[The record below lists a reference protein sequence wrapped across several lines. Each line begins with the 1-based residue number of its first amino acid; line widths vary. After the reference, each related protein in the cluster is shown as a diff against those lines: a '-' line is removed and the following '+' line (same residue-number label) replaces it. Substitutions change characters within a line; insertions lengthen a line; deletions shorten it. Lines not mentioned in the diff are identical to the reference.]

1 MLNFY
6 LIWSFSYVLLLWL
19 ISRTWRNQPAK
30 LKVSGLKK
38 SVSVLIPFRNEL
50 ENLPDLIRSI
60 RKLSHPQVEILLIDD
75 QSEDGSFEFLE
86 NGLTDNP
93 EIRILKSPGAGKKEA
108 IEYGV
113 KHSTGEIILSSD
125 ADCYFG
131 ADWIS
136 NMVAP
141 FIDERVQLVAG
152 PVITLESSTVFQRFQ
167 QLDWASILVVTNYF
181 FQKKNPVMCSAANMA
196 YRKSAF
202 LLVNGFEGNKS
213 FLSGDDEFLLKK
225 ITNQYSGESCVY
237 LNQAE
242 VLVIT
247 KSMKSWADLLNQRIR
262 WAGKWKAHQSLFHGL
277 ASLIPFL
284 IQVVWM
290 LSFLFLFQIEY
301 GGYVILLSWSL
312 KIIVEKQVLGSV
324 LSGYSF
330 PADWSDAIV
339 TGLAHPV
346 YVMAVG
352 AGVLRGKFNWKGR
365 NNLRSVNLADKISQ

>member
-86 NGLTDNP
+86 NGITDNSGV
-93 EIRILKSPGAGKKEA
+93 RILKSPGVGKKEA
-108 IEYGV
+108 IEFGV
-113 KHSTGEIILSSD
+113 KQSTGEIILSSD

-131 ADWIS
+131 TDWIS

-152 PVITLESSTVFQRFQ
+152 PVLTLENSTVFQRFQ

-225 ITNQYSGESCVY
+225 ITNQYSSKSCVY
-237 LNQAE
+237 LNQTE
-242 VLVIT
+242 VLVMT

-262 WAGKWKAHQSLFHGL
+262 WAGKWRAHQSLVHGL
-277 ASLIPFL
+277 AALIPLL

-290 LSFLFLFQIEY
+290 LSFVFLVPIDN
-301 GGYVILLSWSL
+301 GGFVLLLSWTL

-324 LSGYSF
+324 VKSYSF
-330 PADWSDAIV
+330 STGWADSIV
-339 TGLAHPV
+339 TGLMHPI

-365 NNLRSVNLADKISQ
+365 NNLRSVNLANKISQ